1 MQLVTR
7 SLSDVQVRPVSW
19 LWPGRVPRGKVTML
33 AGDPGLGKS
42 FMTMDLAAR
51 VTVNADLPDVRSPFR
66 TPGSVLVLS
75 AEDDAADTIR
85 PRIEAAG
92 GDPSRVTIVDGVR
105 AHAGAAGTSGLR
117 LDLDLPAVEQ
127 HLAAMER
134 PRLIVIDPISAYL
147 GEVDSHSNAQV
158 RGLLADLSR
167 LAASYGPAVLCVSH
181 LNKSAGGK
189 AVYRMMGSLAF
200 TAAARIVWQI
210 ERHPDD
216 DTRRV
221 MVLVKSNL
229 DAKRTGLSYRLEDGR
244 VRWDERPVELEAC
257 ALESE
262 GGVGGPGWEPP
273 ARGEAAAAEF
283 LVELLAQGPMGATEV
298 MARAEEAGHAE
309 RAVRR
314 AKARLSVLSRRPP
327 GAEARW
333 EWSLPGVRGA
343 AADAAAAE

>member
-1 MQLVTR
+1 MQLLTR
-7 SLSDVQVRPVSW
+7 SLADVQTRPVSW

-42 FMTMDLAAR
+42 FVTMDLAAR
-51 VTVNADLPDVRSPFR
+51 VTVNADLPDARTPFR
-66 TPGSVLVLS
+66 TPGTVLVLS

-92 GDPSRVTIVDGVR
+92 GDPSRVTVVDGVR
-105 AHAGAAGTSGLR
+105 AHPGAAGTSGLR
-117 LDLDLPAVEQ
+117 LDLDLPAVEK
-127 HLAAMER
+127 HLATMEK

-158 RGLLADLSR
+158 RGLLADLAR
-167 LAASYGPAVLCVSH
+167 LAASHGPAVVCVSH
-181 LNKSAGGK
+181 LNKAAGGK

-216 DTRRV
+216 DARRV

-229 DAKRTGLSYRLEDGR
+229 DAKRTGLSYALNDGR
-244 VRWDERPVELEAC
+244 VQWDEQPVEMEAS
-257 ALESE
+257 ALEGE
-262 GGVGGPGWEPP
+262 GGVGGAEAP

-283 LVELLAQGPMGATEV
+283 LVELLAGGPLPANDV
-298 MARAEEAGHAE
+298 LARAREAGHSVSAVK
-309 RAVRR
+309 RARNRLGLVSR
-314 AKARLSVLSRRPP
+314 KARGP
-327 GAEARW
+327 GGGW
-333 EWSLPGVRGA
+333 EMALPGA
-343 AADAAAAE
+343 AANEMG

>member
-1 MQLVTR
+1 MQLLTR
-7 SLSDVQVRPVSW
+7 SLADVQTRPVSW

-42 FMTMDLAAR
+42 FVTMDLVAR
-51 VTVNADLPDVRSPFR
+51 VTVNADLPDARTPFR
-66 TPGSVLVLS
+66 TPGTVLVLS

-92 GDPSRVTIVDGVR
+92 GDPSRVTVVDGVR
-105 AHAGAAGTSGLR
+105 AHPGAAGTSGLR
-117 LDLDLPAVEQ
+117 LDLDLPAVEK
-127 HLAAMER
+127 HLATMEK

-158 RGLLADLSR
+158 RGLLADLAR
-167 LAASYGPAVLCVSH
+167 LAASHGPAVVCVSH
-181 LNKSAGGK
+181 LNKAAGGK

-216 DTRRV
+216 QSRRV

-229 DAKRTGLSYRLEDGR
+229 DAKRTGLSYVLGDGR
-244 VRWDERPVELEAC
+244 VKWDEQPVEMEAS
-257 ALESE
+257 ALEGE
-262 GGVGGPGWEPP
+262 GGVGGAELPM
-273 ARGEAAAAEF
+273 RGEAAAAEF
-283 LVELLAQGPMGATEV
+283 LVELLAQGPMGAKEA

-309 RAVRR
+309 RAIRR

-343 AADAAAAE
+343 GAATAAAAAE